1 MNGETI
7 MEKVIDV
14 EATSIRIGEM
24 IKEKGLT
31 ARQIQR
37 QLDLDTIQAVYKWIK
52 PQYNSIPSI
61 DNLVKLSKLLGCHLE
76 DILVTKDI

>member
-1 MNGETI
+1 MNGETS

-14 EATSIRIGEM
+14 EATSLRIGEM
-24 IKEKGLT
+24 IEEKGLT

-37 QLDLDTIQAVYKWIK
+37 QLDLDTIQAVYKWMK

-61 DNLVKLSKLLGCHLE
+61 DNLVKLSKLLGCSLE
-76 DILVTKDI
+76 DILVAKDK

>member
-1 MNGETI
+1 

-14 EATSIRIGEM
+14 EATSLRIGEM
-24 IKEKGLT
+24 IEEKGLT

-37 QLDLDTIQAVYKWIK
+37 QLDLDTIQAVYKWMK

-61 DNLVKLSKLLGCHLE
+61 DNLVKLSKLLGCSLE
-76 DILVTKDI
+76 DILVAKDK